1 MVVLGVWFLES
12 VQRRVRVVFGETGV
26 LKRQATSE
34 MSDRIKSIFCYTA
47 TGFSHG
53 SANKMDSYT
62 NMHVH
67 SFLFMQFQNKLNPL
81 CIRFV
86 LLYINI

>member
-1 MVVLGVWFLES
+1 MVVLRVWFLES
-12 VQRRVRVVFGETGV
+12 VQRRVRIVLGESGV

-53 SANKMDSYT
+53 SANKMESYK
-62 NMHVH
+62 NMHAH
-67 SFLFMQFQNKLNPL
+67 SFLFMQLQNKLNPL
-81 CIRFV
+81 CIPFV
-86 LLYINI
+86 LLYINV